1 MKVITNGRELA
12 LLCIA
17 VHQRSP
23 NFLDAGPNTRSCQ
36 RPRGEIHSVL
46 KKNNSRTITHV
57 CIPVLLFIL
66 FAQKHICNVTHETD
80 SFLTYSTVV
89 VVFGSMLDAA
99 IRRVHLKLCCDTWI
113 YNIRNEFFLQIN
125 TFKHPNQ
132 F

>member
-46 KKNNSRTITHV
+46 KKKQLTHHHSRLYTGIA
-57 CIPVLLFIL
+57 IYFI
-66 FAQKHICNVTHETD
+66 CSETYLQCD
-80 SFLTYSTVV
+80 S
-89 VVFGSMLDAA
+89 
-99 IRRVHLKLCCDTWI
+99 
-113 YNIRNEFFLQIN
+113 
-125 TFKHPNQ
+125 
-132 F
+132 